1 MRKIIDLMAITG
13 FLLSG
18 SMTAALVI
26 SYLQFDKFMDESME
40 RIGGQVTEHIEAE
53 LEDKIGEK
61 VKTAM
66 PTLPDVTGP
75 ALPF

>member
-26 SYLQFDKFMDESME
+26 SYLQFDSFMDESME
-40 RIGGQVTEHIEAE
+40 RIGGKVTEKIEE
-53 LEDKIGEK
+53 QLDGKIKG
-61 VKTAM
+61 AM
-66 PTLPDVTGP
+66 PKLPDTTGP

>member
-1 MRKIIDLMAITG
+1 MRRIIDLMAVTG

-26 SYLQFDKFMDESME
+26 SYLQFDRFMDESME
-40 RIGGQVTEHIEAE
+40 RIGGKVTEHIEAE
-53 LEDKIGEK
+53 LESKIKGS
-61 VKTAM
+61 M
-66 PTLPDVTGP
+66 PKLPGATGP

>member
-1 MRKIIDLMAITG
+1 MRKIIDAMAVIS

-26 SYLQFDKFMDESME
+26 SYLQFNSFMDESIE
-40 RIGGQVTEHIEAE
+40 RIGGKVTEHIEAE
-53 LEDKIGEK
+53 LDDKIKG
-61 VKTAM
+61 AM
-66 PTLPDVTGP
+66 PKMPDVTGP

>member
-1 MRKIIDLMAITG
+1 MRRIIDFMAITG

-26 SYLQFDKFMDESME
+26 SYLQFNNFMDESMD
-40 RIGGQVTEHIEAE
+40 RIGGQVTEKIEAE
-53 LEDKIGEK
+53 LEDKIQNS
-61 VKTAM
+61 M
-66 PTLPDVTGP
+66 PKLPGATGP

>member
-1 MRKIIDLMAITG
+1 MRRIIDLMAITG

-26 SYLQFDKFMDESME
+26 SYLQFDRFMDKSME

-53 LEDKIGEK
+53 LEGKIQNS
-61 VKTAM
+61 M
-66 PTLPDVTGP
+66 PKLPDSTGP

>member
-26 SYLQFDKFMDESME
+26 SYLQFDRLMDESME
-40 RIGGQVTEHIEAE
+40 RIGGKVTEHIEAE
-53 LEDKIGEK
+53 LDNKIKG
-61 VKTAM
+61 AM
-66 PTLPDVTGP
+66 PKMPDVTGP

>member
-26 SYLQFDKFMDESME
+26 SYFQFNRFMDESME
-40 RIGGQVTEHIEAE
+40 RIGGQITDHVEAE
-53 LEDKIGEK
+53 LENKIKG
-61 VKTAM
+61 AM
-66 PTLPDVTGP
+66 PQLPKATGP

>member
-26 SYLQFDKFMDESME
+26 SYLQFDKFMDDSIEQ
-40 RIGGQVTEHIEAE
+40 IGGKVTEQIEAE
-53 LEDKIGEK
+53 LDGKIKGAVPK
-61 VKTAM
+61 
-66 PTLPDVTGP
+66 LPDTTGP

>member
-1 MRKIIDLMAITG
+1 MRKIIDTMAVVG

-26 SYLQFDKFMDESME
+26 SYLQFDNFMDESME

-53 LEDKIGEK
+53 LEGKIK
-61 VKTAM
+61 DVM
-66 PTLPDVTGP
+66 PKLPEATGP
-75 ALPF
+75 AMPF

>member
-1 MRKIIDLMAITG
+1 MRKIIDLMAITS

-26 SYLQFDKFMDESME
+26 SYFQFNRFMDESME
-40 RIGGQVTEHIEAE
+40 RIGGQITEHVEAE
-53 LEDKIGEK
+53 LESKIKG
-61 VKTAM
+61 AM
-66 PTLPDVTGP
+66 PQLPKATGP

>member
-1 MRKIIDLMAITG
+1 MRRIIDFMAITG

-26 SYLQFDKFMDESME
+26 SYLQFDKFMDASME
-40 RIGGQVTEHIEAE
+40 RIGGEVTDHIEAE
-53 LEDKIGEK
+53 LEGKIQNS
-61 VKTAM
+61 M
-66 PTLPDVTGP
+66 PKLPESTGP

>member
-26 SYLQFDKFMDESME
+26 SYMQFDKFMDDSME
-40 RIGGQVTEHIEAE
+40 RIGGKVTEHIEAE
-53 LEDKIGEK
+53 LDSKIKG
-61 VKTAM
+61 AM
-66 PTLPDVTGP
+66 PNMPDVTGP

>member
-1 MRKIIDLMAITG
+1 MRRIIDLMAITG

-26 SYLQFDKFMDESME
+26 SYLQFDKFMDNSMK

-53 LEDKIGEK
+53 LESKIKG
-61 VKTAM
+61 AM
-66 PTLPDVTGP
+66 PKLPETTGP

>member
-26 SYLQFDKFMDESME
+26 SYLQFDKFMDNSME
-40 RIGGQVTEHIEAE
+40 RIGGKVTEHIEAE
-53 LEDKIGEK
+53 LEGKIRNS
-61 VKTAM
+61 M
-66 PTLPDVTGP
+66 PKLPDATGP
-75 ALPF
+75 AIPF

>member
-1 MRKIIDLMAITG
+1 MRKIIDLMAVTG

-26 SYLQFDKFMDESME
+26 SYLQFDSFMDKSME
-40 RIGGQVTEHIEAE
+40 RIGGKVTERIEAE
-53 LEDKIGEK
+53 LEEKIGK
-61 VKTAM
+61 KMKTAM
-66 PTLPDVTGP
+66 PKLPDVTGP

>member
-18 SMTAALVI
+18 SLTAALVI
-26 SYLQFDKFMDESME
+26 SYLQFNRFMDESME
-40 RIGGQVTEHIEAE
+40 RIGGQITEHVEAE
-53 LEDKIGEK
+53 LESKIKG
-61 VKTAM
+61 AM
-66 PTLPDVTGP
+66 PQLPKATGP

>member
-26 SYLQFDKFMDESME
+26 SYFQFNRFMDESME
-40 RIGGQVTEHIEAE
+40 RIGGQITDHVEAE
-53 LEDKIGEK
+53 LESRIKG
-61 VKTAM
+61 AM
-66 PTLPDVTGP
+66 PQLPKATGP

>member
-26 SYLQFDKFMDESME
+26 SYFQFNRFMDESME
-40 RIGGQVTEHIEAE
+40 RIGGQITEHVEAE
-53 LEDKIGEK
+53 LESKIKG
-61 VKTAM
+61 AM
-66 PTLPDVTGP
+66 PQLPKATGP

>member
-1 MRKIIDLMAITG
+1 MRKIIDAMAVIS

-26 SYLQFDKFMDESME
+26 SYLQFNSFMDESME
-40 RIGGQVTEHIEAE
+40 RIGGKVTEHIEAE
-53 LEDKIGEK
+53 LDEKIKG
-61 VKTAM
+61 AM
-66 PTLPDVTGP
+66 PKMPDVTGP

>member
-26 SYLQFDKFMDESME
+26 SYLQFNRFMDESME
-40 RIGGQVTEHIEAE
+40 RIGGQITEHVEAE
-53 LEDKIGEK
+53 LESKIKG
-61 VKTAM
+61 AM
-66 PTLPDVTGP
+66 PQLPKATGP

>member
-1 MRKIIDLMAITG
+1 MRRIIDLMAITG

-26 SYLQFDKFMDESME
+26 SYLQFDKFMDDSMK

-53 LEDKIGEK
+53 LKGKIEG
-61 VKTAM
+61 AM
-66 PTLPDVTGP
+66 PKLPEATGP

>member
-1 MRKIIDLMAITG
+1 MRKIIDLMAVIG

-18 SMTAALVI
+18 SMAAALVI
-26 SYLQFDKFMDESME
+26 SYLQFDKFMDDSME

-53 LEDKIGEK
+53 LEGKIKG
-61 VKTAM
+61 AM
-66 PTLPDVTGP
+66 PKLPEKTGP

>member
-26 SYLQFDKFMDESME
+26 SYFQFDSYMNKSME
-40 RIGGQVTEHIEAE
+40 RIGGQVTEKIEE
-53 LEDKIGEK
+53 QLKEK
-61 VKTAM
+61 VGGFPG
-66 PTLPDVTGP
+66 PT
-75 ALPF
+75 FY

>member
-1 MRKIIDLMAITG
+1 MQPLTRAIVDFMAITG

-26 SYLQFDKFMDESME
+26 SYLQFDKFMDASME
-40 RIGGQVTEHIEAE
+40 RIGGEVTERIEAE
-53 LEDKIGEK
+53 LDGKIKGAVPK
-61 VKTAM
+61 M
-66 PTLPDVTGP
+66 PDVTGP